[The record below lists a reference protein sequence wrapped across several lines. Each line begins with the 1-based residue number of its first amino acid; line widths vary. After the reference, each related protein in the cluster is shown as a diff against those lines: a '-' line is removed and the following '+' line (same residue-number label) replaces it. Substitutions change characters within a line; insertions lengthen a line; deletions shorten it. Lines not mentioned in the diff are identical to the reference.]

1 MSTTSETELRA
12 EVAWLEAR
20 NREVNL
26 QRIEAETLARS
37 QAARLDELEREN
49 ARMRGALEEIA
60 RVDVGGL
67 QGIAEDHR
75 FDADDYDKKE
85 ALAKLQAW
93 HHEENVYLM
102 GRIADRR
109 SRARAALAGSGEK

>member
-1 MSTTSETELRA
+1 MSTTRALEHAIQHVKNGSTVELTTDDVLSMWGLVR
-12 EVAWLEAR
+12 
-20 NREVNL
+20 
-26 QRIEAETLARS
+26 
-37 QAARLDELEREN
+37 AARLDELEREN
-49 ARMRGALEEIA
+49 ARLRAALEEIA

-93 HHEENVYLM
+93 HDEENVYLM

-109 SRARAALAGSGEK
+109 SRAVAALAGSGEK